1 LLWPGTCGILRLM
14 RARAMGWSG
23 RLLLS
28 ACAAM
33 LGCGTAGTA
42 VAPAAPP
49 PEEAAVYYPL
59 AAGWKWAYTLDKA
72 GGNILATYSVI
83 DRMGDRA
90 IVKAGE
96 DRLVYAVLP
105 DGIARREGLRV
116 GDYLL
121 KTPVRIGATWHLA
134 TGEAKV
140 MAVGREVTVP
150 AGTFP
155 GCATIEESRSEAER
169 WLVRTIYA
177 AGVGPISIEVQV
189 HDPGTRVFRTEVR
202 AALIGVTRPG
212 EDPLGPAEG
221 KSVPS
226 GPPAPATR

>member
-1 LLWPGTCGILRLM
+1 M
-14 RARAMGWSG
+14 A
-23 RLLLS
+23 

-33 LGCGTAGTA
+33 FGCATTAPAPG
-42 VAPAAPP
+42 PAAPP
-49 PEEAAVYYPL
+49 PEEATVYYPL
-59 AAGWKWAYTLDKA
+59 APGWKWAYTLDKA
-72 GGNILATYSVI
+72 GGAILATYSVI

-121 KTPVRIGATWHLA
+121 KTPVRVGAGWRLA

-140 MAVGREVTVP
+140 VAVGRDVTVP

-169 WLVRTIYA
+169 WLVRTVYA

-212 EDPLGPAEG
+212 EDPLGPSEG
-221 KSVPS
+221 TSVTS
-226 GPPAPATR
+226 GPSTPGTR